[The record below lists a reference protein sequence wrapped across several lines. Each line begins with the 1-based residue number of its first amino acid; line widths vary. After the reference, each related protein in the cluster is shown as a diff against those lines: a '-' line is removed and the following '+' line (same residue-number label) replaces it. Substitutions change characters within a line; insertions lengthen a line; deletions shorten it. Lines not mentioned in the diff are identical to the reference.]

1 MFLSNDPWVGGRG
14 HVPEQIVERARTKE
28 MFRNALFSAAL
39 PAHPDIVPIPP
50 LILPMPVVPP
60 A

>member
-1 MFLSNDPWVGGRG
+1 MYLSTSSSAPGR
-14 HVPEQIVERARTKE
+14 RS
-28 MFRNALFSAAL
+28 FRNVLFSAAL